1 MFDAVQVEFGPTRA
15 LESVSATLRAGEIV
29 GLLGHN
35 GAGKSTL
42 FNVVSGVLPAT
53 SGGVIIDGVR
63 APEHTNPAEMAKF
76 GVTVIHQEPALAP
89 NLSVIDNLFLG
100 QERLVPRGDWT
111 AQARAALARVGSDV
125 DLSREVGSLGLG
137 ERQLVDL
144 ARGLV
149 RGELKILMLDE
160 PTAALGRT
168 ETIALHSLIRSL
180 AADGVTIVYV
190 SHRLPDILDVCDRI
204 LILRAGRLEVD
215 GSAGD
220 FDGPSLSRA
229 LAPGATFDT
238 LEKRAVATGGGL
250 RLEGAFSEIEAYA
263 GEVLGLFGMAA
274 GSQFGLLEGLFGIN
288 GARTFSLGES
298 HISIDSPATAVRQGV
313 HLVPADRERDGLI
326 SGASAIDTVFLP
338 WYGRTRG
345 RGSWIGP
352 RTGREAYGRARRELN
367 VAGPEGGAPI
377 DEFSGGNRQKHLVA
391 RWMHVQR
398 PRLLLMAQP
407 TQGVDVGAR
416 VDIAKAVR
424 EAAADGAVV
433 LIASAE
439 SDEVALL
446 CDRAYVLYEDRAVL
460 VERADG
466 TDFGGALVAALL
478 SLSETT
484 HKGVDR

>member
-53 SGGVIIDGVR
+53 SGGGVIIDGVR

-274 GSQFGLLEGLFGIN
+274 GSQFGLLEGV
-288 GARTFSLGES
+288 
-298 HISIDSPATAVRQGV
+298 VRNQRSA
-313 HLVPADRERDGLI
+313 HLQ
-326 SGASAIDTVFLP
+326 P
-338 WYGRTRG
+338 WR
-345 RGSWIGP
+345 
-352 RTGREAYGRARRELN
+352 
-367 VAGPEGGAPI
+367 
-377 DEFSGGNRQKHLVA
+377 
-391 RWMHVQR
+391 
-398 PRLLLMAQP
+398 
-407 TQGVDVGAR
+407 
-416 VDIAKAVR
+416 IA
-424 EAAADGAVV
+424 
-433 LIASAE
+433 
-439 SDEVALL
+439 
-446 CDRAYVLYEDRAVL
+446 
-460 VERADG
+460 
-466 TDFGGALVAALL
+466 
-478 SLSETT
+478 
-484 HKGVDR
+484 HQH